1 MWKRCR
7 FAESNMYSSTAY
19 NQLVDVT
26 WILLRAPNPVVPKL
40 WYANRP
46 TFCLS
51 SQKYIHGCSFY
62 LSGSVNKLL
71 NFCVLPVFV
80 SKNGHCN
87 FSQPFC
93 SRCKLCCSKK
103 VRKLYL
109 FSTKVAFMRTCD
121 CERLDTTYFRLRG
134 LGQKPR
140 FSALPPL
147 EFGHCGTWLGL
158 WNF

>member
-1 MWKRCR
+1 VWKRCR

-62 LSGSVNKLL
+62 LSGSKLL

-80 SKNGHCN
+80 SKNGHYN

-93 SRCKLCCSKK
+93 SCCKFCCSKK
-103 VRKLYL
+103 VRKLHL
-109 FSTKVAFMRTCD
+109 FSTKVAFMRAFD
-121 CERLDTTYFRLRG
+121 CERLDTTSSFARTSPKAKIFRTSTSNWVR
-134 LGQKPR
+134 
-140 FSALPPL
+140 ALW
-147 EFGHCGTWLGL
+147 HCGTWLGL
-158 WNF
+158 